1 MAHKN
6 VIELL
11 APAGGPE
18 PFNAA
23 LAAGADAIY
32 CGLGNSFNARRS
44 AKNFDD
50 ASFGDACR
58 RGSGGGAHRRAV

>member
-32 CGLGNSFNARRS
+32 CGLGNDFNARRS
-44 AKNFDD
+44 AKNFTEETLPRP
-50 ASFGDACR
+50 AAARTWPAPACT
-58 RGSGGGAHRRAV
+58 